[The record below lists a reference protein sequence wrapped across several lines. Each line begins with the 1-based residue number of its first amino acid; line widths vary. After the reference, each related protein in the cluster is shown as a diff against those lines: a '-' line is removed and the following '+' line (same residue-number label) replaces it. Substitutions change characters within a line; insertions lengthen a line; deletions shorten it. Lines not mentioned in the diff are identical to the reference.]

1 MKQTN
6 DKFDTPLQSN
16 ADVDTLDYK
25 FNPVIRE
32 NMASY
37 HSFFL
42 FFSEDF
48 SGKNFC
54 LHAHPWKGK
63 ELFWPN
69 KKRIN

>member
-37 HSFFL
+37 HSCFYFFPRVSVAKTFVSMPTL
-42 FFSEDF
+42 
-48 SGKNFC
+48 GKARNC
-54 LHAHPWKGK
+54 SDQIGG
-63 ELFWPN
+63 E
-69 KKRIN
+69 